1 MGIGCCG
8 SSCSTHQAVSPR
20 FRQALWI
27 ALVINGVMFGVEI
40 LGGLHAGSVSLLADA
55 IDFAGDAANYG
66 LSLAVLSMGLAWR
79 SRAALVK
86 GLSMTAFGVFVIG
99 KTAWSAFAGVPPAPL
114 TMSLIAVLALF
125 ANASVALILYS
136 YREGD
141 ANQRSVW
148 LCSRNDAIG
157 NLAVLLAA
165 AGVFGAG
172 SAWPDLIVALAMA
185 GLAISAGLTVIRQ
198 AHEELRTLR
207 SAPIAQSPPP
217 VSLQIPMPAVYRRDV
232 PADSELELSA
242 ATTISSAILRA

>member
-55 IDFAGDAANYG
+55 VDFAGDAANYG

-99 KTAWSAFAGVPPAPL
+99 RTIWSAFAGVPPEPL
-114 TMSLIAVLALF
+114 TMSLIAVLALL

-157 NLAVLLAA
+157 NLAVLFAA
-165 AGVFGAG
+165 AGVFGTG
-172 SAWPDLIVALAMA
+172 SVWPDLIVALAMA

-198 AHEELRTLR
+198 ARGELRTLR
-207 SAPIAQSPPP
+207 PAPIVQSPQR
-217 VSLQIPMPAVYRRDV
+217 VFVQLPMPAAYRLNAPLDTG
-232 PADSELELSA
+232 AD
-242 ATTISSAILRA
+242 